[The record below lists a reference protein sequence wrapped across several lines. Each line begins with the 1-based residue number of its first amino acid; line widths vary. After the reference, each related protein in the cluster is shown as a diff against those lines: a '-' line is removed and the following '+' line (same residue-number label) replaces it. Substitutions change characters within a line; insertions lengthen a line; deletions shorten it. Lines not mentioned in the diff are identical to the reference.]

1 MIEFRI
7 EAPDINDIK
16 ARLGEFSKR
25 SHVVLYRAVNRTL
38 DATKT
43 DIARQASTRY
53 LIKQKTIK
61 DTLKSKKATSA
72 NPVGIIT
79 SKGNPIPLVNFD
91 VTPRKIRKRFKNGRY
106 SPAAYRARVLR
117 KSILTGVDRMFFA
130 KGQLL
135 QRPENASRRE
145 NDNIKNWIRMALS
158 VPQMIGNK
166 NVYSSIQQ
174 RSMETLKKRV
184 NHEIEYEMRRL
195 KK

>member
-1 MIEFRI
+1 MIDIRI
-7 EAPDINDIK
+7 DAPDINDIK

-38 DATKT
+38 NTTKT
-43 DIARQASTRY
+43 DIAKQASARY

-61 DTLKSKKATSA
+61 DTLKSKKATSK

-79 SKGNPIPLVNFD
+79 SKGSPIPLVNFD
-91 VTPRKIRKRFKNGRY
+91 ATPKRIRKRFKNGRY
-106 SPAAYRARVLR
+106 SPNIYKARVLR
-117 KSILTGVDRMFFA
+117 KSALTGVNRMFFA
-130 KGQLL
+130 KGQLM
-135 QRPENASRRE
+135 QRPENASRKE
-145 NDNIKNWIRMALS
+145 NENIKNWIRMALS

-166 NVYSSIQQ
+166 DVYSSIQQ

-184 NHEIEYEMRRL
+184 SHEILYEMRRL